1 MHDNNNNN
9 NNNNKVK
16 KKPQSTMSHTHH
28 AKKTLT
34 TMFKMEVVKAKGR
47 QGNLAY
53 KVLPM
58 AGSSFSMGPSSPLSL
73 R

>member
-1 MHDNNNNN
+1 
-9 NNNNKVK
+9 
-16 KKPQSTMSHTHH
+16 
-28 AKKTLT
+28 
-34 TMFKMEVVKAKGR
+34 MFKMEVVKAKGR